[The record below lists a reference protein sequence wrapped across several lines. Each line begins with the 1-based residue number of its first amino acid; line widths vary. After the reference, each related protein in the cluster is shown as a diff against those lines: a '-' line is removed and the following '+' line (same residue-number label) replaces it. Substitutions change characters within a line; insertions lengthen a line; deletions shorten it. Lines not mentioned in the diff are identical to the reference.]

1 MTNKPQFPSQPVVD
15 AIKAGVPNCTADISA
30 FIDKTPEEIVTFVMA
45 QEGAVTINLSNAN
58 PQERA
63 NFAKANELLKA
74 SGAPLIN
81 LFDDKQRTAEIT
93 RQISAEVIEK
103 AAASFRRMIVKIL
116 RESPGDLVTEYNTY
130 TAPRG
135 AKLGD
140 LHYWD
145 NVGIAKGDGLRN
157 DVGELF
163 ADTVMTE
170 FEFEREDV
178 MNAFRARVLPQLAQ
192 NPALAN
198 NMDQVMATLLG
209 MFSNMVRGVLYAISS
224 PSKVAGYKLRQ
235 TAVDALR
242 EDFEIAQ

>member
-1 MTNKPQFPSQPVVD
+1 MTNKPQFPSQSVVD
-15 AIKAGVPNCTADISA
+15 SIKAGVPNCTADISA
-30 FIDKTPEEIVTFVMA
+30 FVDKTPEEIVAFAMA
-45 QEGAVTINLSNAN
+45 QEGAVTMNLSNAN

-63 NFAKANELLKA
+63 KFARANELLQA

-81 LFDDKQRTAEIT
+81 LFDDKKRTAEIT
-93 RQISAEVIEK
+93 RSISAEVLEK
-103 AAASFRRMIVKIL
+103 ATASFKKMIL
-116 RESPGDLVTEYNTY
+116 RILSESPEDLVTEYNIY

-135 AKLGD
+135 ARLGD

-145 NVGIAKGDGLRN
+145 NVGIDKGDGLRK
-157 DVGELF
+157 DASTLF
-163 ADTVMTE
+163 ADTVTA
-170 FEFEREDV
+170 EFERGDSV
-178 MNAFRARVLPQLAQ
+178 MDAFRARVLPQLAK